1 MKEKEN
7 SNNHQ
12 WIKFLSKIVITV
24 AIGTVLTPI
33 PAMITGTTTYLVA
46 DTVKDNTEDEEIKEV
61 FDFIFVDNIAH
72 FQLLV
77 R

>member
-1 MKEKEN
+1 
-7 SNNHQ
+7 
-12 WIKFLSKIVITV
+12 
-24 AIGTVLTPI
+24 
-33 PAMITGTTTYLVA
+33 MITGTTTYLVA